1 MAGAK
6 GEGKGGEKRRMCFE
20 VWASMQ
26 IRNSVKASIASVKHS
41 QISFRLKQQIHKEII
56 QIS

>member
-20 VWASMQ
+20 VWAANPQFSEAFHTF
-26 IRNSVKASIASVKHS
+26 SEPS